1 MLENYEK
8 LRQEQLNFIEE
19 YYKKS
24 VEPKGKFI
32 QFWIGTNQVC
42 YLSIDDLVSFA
53 NKYNLTFNYGHL
65 IDAIC
70 FKSINITATENVA
83 DKMRS
88 TMCISKSVGT
98 NAEITSKNM
107 SIVKKVKG

>member
-1 MLENYEK
+1 MESLNIKKGMMKMLENYEK

-53 NKYNLTFNYGHL
+53 NKYNLTFNYGHH
-65 IDAIC
+65 IDGIC
-70 FKSINITATENVA
+70 FKSIN
-83 DKMRS
+83 
-88 TMCISKSVGT
+88 G
-98 NAEITSKNM
+98 NM
-107 SIVKKVKG
+107 VM